1 MKILVTGGAGFIGS
15 NLVSRLYDNGHDVVV
30 IDNLSRQ
37 IHGDNYNASPLFNN
51 IKDKCT
57 FYHLD
62 VSEINDWS
70 NYVSGID
77 AIVHL
82 AAETGTGQSMYDIQ
96 KYSKVNIQST
106 ASLVEHVVLNNIRL
120 KKFII
125 ASSRSIYGEGKY
137 SCSTHGD
144 VFPVSRIDAD
154 MQNGCF
160 DPRCPACGHFVK
172 PIATCEMSMLS
183 PRSIY
188 AVTKLNQEQTTLI
201 GCQSVGIDAI
211 ALRFQNVY
219 GPGQSLK
226 NPYTGILSIFSTRI
240 LNNQKINVFEDGLET
255 RDFVYISDVID
266 SIVLSI
272 NSPAGVSGVFNIGSG
287 VATSVNEVI
296 NRLSELYGVDVDYE
310 VTGDYRVGDIRHNFA
325 NTQKAQDILGFQ
337 FKIDFATGIAK
348 FCSWVKTQAIDTN
361 NYEASLD
368 EMRKLG
374 LLK

>member
-1 MKILVTGGAGFIGS
+1 MKVLVTGGAGFIGS
-15 NLVSRLYDNGHDVVV
+15 NLVERLYDDGHDVVV
-30 IDNLSRQ
+30 IDNLSKQ
-37 IHGDNYNASPLFNN
+37 IHGYDFNTSPLFNN

-62 VSEINDWS
+62 VSEISDWAP
-70 NYVSGID
+70 YVSGID

-96 KYSKVNIQST
+96 KYCKVNIQST
-106 ASLVEHVVLNNIRL
+106 ASLVEYIILNNIRL

-154 MQNGCF
+154 MQNGFF
-160 DPRCPACGHFVK
+160 DPRCPICDHIVE
-172 PIATCEMSMLS
+172 PIATCEMSMLA

-266 SIVLSI
+266 SIMLSI
-272 NSPAGVSGVFNIGSG
+272 NSKEGVSGVFNVGSG
-287 VATSVNEVI
+287 VATSVNDVI
-296 NRLSELYGVDVDYE
+296 NKLSHYYALDVDY
-310 VTGDYRVGDIRHNFA
+310 VISGDYRVGDIRHNFA
-325 NTQKAQDILGFQ
+325 DTEKAKIDLGF
-337 FKIDFATGIAK
+337 KSKVDFDTGISN
-348 FCSWVKTQAIDTN
+348 FCSWVKKQEIETSA
-361 NYEASLD
+361 YETSLN
-368 EMRKLG
+368 EMRRLG